1 MNVNSSHLLVA
12 AAFVIL
18 GFILGRVT
26 VPHPPH
32 PTGAE
37 HVEIIKHLA
46 GDLPEGLEGHG
57 EVQVIVKPLED
68 FDFSGDTVFTIPGG
82 KVHMIKEGDEVEVEV
97 EMNEDGAAAWTE
109 RSEGGAV
116 IKKRIV
122 VTSED

>member
-1 MNVNSSHLLVA
+1 MNMNSSHLIVA

-32 PTGAE
+32 PHGAE

-46 GDLPEGLEGHG
+46 GDIPGGMEGHG
-57 EVQVIVKPLED
+57 EVQVIVKSIED
-68 FDFSGDTVFTIPGG
+68 SDFSGDTVFAIPGG
-82 KVHMIKEGDEVEVEV
+82 KVHMVKEGDEVQVEV
-97 EMNEDGAAAWTE
+97 EMDEDGAATWTE
-109 RSEGGAV
+109 RSDEGAV
-116 IKKRIV
+116 IKKRII